1 MFDENLLELVKSKND
16 PSLSRVV
23 DLLSLLHER
32 SAELNPDYPNDKY
45 DSFSYLHALTASLEG
60 TDKANQSCH
69 RFIKVLREKLGLS
82 VEESIKLWESIEE
95 QHVKLQNSI

>member
-23 DLLSLLHER
+23 DLLFLLHER
-32 SAELNPDYPNDKY
+32 SAELNPDYPNDKH

-60 TDKANQSCH
+60 VIMANNDLHKLINILQDKYN
-69 RFIKVLREKLGLS
+69 ITYREITKIYD
-82 VEESIKLWESIEE
+82 EE
-95 QHVKLQNSI
+95 VK